1 MSVAVIIPAAGEG
14 TRLGGH
20 RKQFRVLGGH
30 SVLVQTLMV
39 FERHREVDHIIVAT
53 PEEAVDP
60 LDEELR
66 RVGITKLRCV
76 VPGGAS
82 RQDSVRTA
90 LLTVPDSV
98 DVVLIHD
105 AVRPFV
111 TQESVQAVVNSVRTS
126 GAAALAIPAT
136 DTLRKATP
144 AGIFTDTVRRDDVY
158 RMQTPQGFRRDWIM
172 TAHARAVDAD
182 VDATDDVALVQWAGH
197 AVHVVEGDTDNVK
210 ITTQSDWERAQRF
223 WPVWQSLL
231 RQEQQKV
238 TT

>member
-14 TRLGGH
+14 RRLGGH

-39 FERHREVDHIIVAT
+39 FERHKEVNHIIVAT

-111 TQESVQAVVNSVRTS
+111 TQVSVQAVINSVRTS
-126 GAAALAIPAT
+126 GAASLAIPAT

-144 AGIFTDTVRRDDVY
+144 AGIFTDTVSRDDVF

-172 TAHARAVDAD
+172 TAHAKAVDAD

-231 RQEQQKV
+231 RQEQQQA